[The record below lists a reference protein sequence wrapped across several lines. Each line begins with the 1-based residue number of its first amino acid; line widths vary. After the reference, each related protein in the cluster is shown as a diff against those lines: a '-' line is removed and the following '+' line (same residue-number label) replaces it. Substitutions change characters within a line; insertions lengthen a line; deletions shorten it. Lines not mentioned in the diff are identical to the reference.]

1 MSLEYDA
8 HHRMRARIGT
18 PIIADDPERDAQI
31 LGWMAG
37 RDWTRQGEIIRACAE
52 DLRPSMS
59 PKTARKRLEALAED
73 GRLEMQ
79 VSADMSAKSYRL
91 PPAPAPEPR
100 AETAKPP
107 ARPRRRARRRRSLDL
122 HVHVPDRYVT
132 VASDG

>member
-1 MSLEYDA
+1 VSLEYDA

-18 PIIADDPERDAQI
+18 PLISDDPERDAQI

-91 PPAPAPEPR
+91 PPAERPEEPPEEAGKAPSG
-100 AETAKPP
+100 A
-107 ARPRRRARRRRSLDL
+107 RRRARRSSR
-122 HVHVPDRYVT
+122 
-132 VASDG
+132 ASTAR